1 MSQLTLWSP
10 LTILFDMKNIC
21 ENIISEGSER
31 GQHHDHDQREVRR
44 RDPQQPHAAPRQH
57 GRGG

>member
-1 MSQLTLWSP
+1 MWNIK
-10 LTILFDMKNIC
+10 ILFSLHC
-21 ENIISEGSER
+21 AVLEGRGPER

-57 GRGG
+57 GRGGYA